1 MKKKIIA
8 AISALC
14 MAGTVYASVGN
25 VVNAEPVQSEHTAET
40 TASQDRIYCIA
51 SVSKMYST
59 LAVMQLVD
67 EGKVELDAP
76 VIKYLPD
83 FKMNDERYKD
93 ITVRMLMNHTSGISM
108 GLMANDYLYDD
119 VDSFVHDN
127 TFDIMSG
134 LRLNA
139 APGEY
144 ACYNNIGF
152 MLMEHIVENV
162 SGMSY
167 TDYVRNNIAS
177 KIGAD
182 HTGTAWSLYTG
193 DTGGTQVSLYRGSL
207 PIEYPYEMGAG
218 MGGIYATAP
227 DVANFG
233 SAFFMGNDVLLSD
246 DAKTQISTRWNDDTK
261 YESYGLGWDFV
272 EQVKYEK
279 ENIKVMGKGGDVSY
293 MHSYLLVAP
302 DEQISAAVL
311 TAGNDSSS
319 QYAGLMAFALMDVVL
334 EERGTRKA
342 VSDLTPPEP
351 EITDI
356 IPDHYKK
363 YEGLYYIGGLYD
375 NGICRIT
382 FDDTAMYKE
391 DLGTDNSSPERYR
404 YTEDGGFVKVNDSG
418 KMTSDRE
425 IVYFEEKDGGIYIRT
440 DMFTIYP
447 GLGIYQG
454 LGNVVESMYTG
465 EKMEENPVPRNV
477 QQSWDEL
484 SQTVFVTY
492 NEKWT
497 SQNYESSPFNQV
509 VTDMAFPGYI
519 LVKNSIGVTKVEKM
533 IDEDH
538 ALFFTS
544 IPSSAN
550 RDLFDIEITRQTY
563 ADGTSAASFDLSS
576 GTRCRSV
583 DSLPVFSA
591 DITEIFFHSSE
602 AIWYRIGEDMSGKS
616 IVVERPDNSAVL
628 VYNKF
633 RELLYSTH
641 VKDAVNTIDLPPD
654 GYIAFIGETGDSVK
668 IFK

>member
-1 MKKKIIA
+1 MKKKMIA

-25 VVNAEPVQSEHTAET
+25 VVNAESVRSELTAET

-76 VIKYLPD
+76 VTKYLSD
-83 FKMNDERYKD
+83 FKMKDEQYKD
-93 ITVRMLMNHTSGISM
+93 ITVRMLMNHTSGISS
-108 GLMANDYLYDD
+108 GLTTNDYLYND
-119 VDSFVHDN
+119 VDSFLHDN
-127 TFDIMSG
+127 TLDIVS
-134 LRLNA
+134 RVRFKA

-144 ACYNNIGF
+144 ACYNNVGF

-182 HTGTAWSLYTG
+182 HTGTAWSLYSG
-193 DTGGTQVSLYRGSL
+193 DMGDTQVSLYRGSL
-207 PIEYPYEMGAG
+207 PIEYPYEMAAG
-218 MGGIYATAP
+218 TGGIYATAS

-233 SAFFMGNDVLLSD
+233 SVFFTGNDVLLSD
-246 DAKTQISTRWNDDTK
+246 DAKTQMSTRWNDDTK

-272 EQVKYEK
+272 EQVRYEK
-279 ENIKVMGKGGDVSY
+279 ENIKVMGKGGDVPH
-293 MHSYLLVAP
+293 MHSCLLVAP
-302 DEQISAAVL
+302 DEQISTAVL

-319 QYAGLMAFALMDVVL
+319 QYAGLMASALMDVVL
-334 EERGTRKA
+334 EERGKA
-342 VSDLTPPEP
+342 VGELTPPEP
-351 EITDI
+351 KITDT

-363 YEGLYYIGGLYD
+363 YEGLYCIGGLYSD
-375 NGICRIT
+375 GICRIT
-382 FDDTAMYKE
+382 FDNTVMYKE
-391 DLGTDNSSPERYR
+391 DLCTDRSSPERYR

-440 DMFTIYP
+440 DKFTVYP
-447 GLGIYQG
+447 GLG
-454 LGNVVESMYTG
+454 NTSESMYTG
-465 EKMEENPVPRNV
+465 EKMDENPVSHSV
-477 QQSWDEL
+477 QQSWDDL
-484 SQTVFVTY
+484 SQTLFVIY

-497 SQNYESSPFNQV
+497 SQHYESPFYRV
-509 VTDMAFPGYI
+509 VTDEEFPGYI
-519 LVKNSIGVTKVEKM
+519 LVKNSAGARGEKLT
-533 IDEDH
+533 DEDH
-538 ALFFTS
+538 ASFFTS

-550 RDLFDIEITRQTY
+550 RDLSDIEITRQTY
-563 ADGTSAASFDLSS
+563 ADGTSAASLDLSD
-576 GTRCRSV
+576 GTRCRNV
-583 DSLPVFSA
+583 DSLPVFTA
-591 DITEIFFHSSE
+591 DITEISLHSSE
-602 AIWYRIGEDMSGKS
+602 AVWYRIGEDMSGKS
-616 IVVERPDNSAVL
+616 IVVERPDNSAVF

-641 VKDAVNTIDLPPD
+641 IKDAMNTIDLPPD
-654 GYIAFIGETGDSVK
+654 GYITFTGETGDSVK